1 MGQVSVEETGMSV
14 TQAKGS
20 YLSVRLVQVAN
31 LKKYGRSLAIA
42 LVCLAHFGTR
52 AAAQNVTMQHNDIGR
67 TGQNTNET
75 ILTPANVN
83 KTTFGKLF
91 SHTVD
96 GYVYAQPLYVAG
108 VTMGAGT
115 VQAGTTHNVVF
126 IVTQHDSVYAFDAD
140 TNGGANANPL
150 WQVTMLDSAHGAAAN
165 EKTVP
170 NSDVS
175 TSDIVPEIG
184 ITSTPVIDTSS
195 NTIYVVSKAT
205 VGDTS
210 FVQRLHAL
218 DITTGQEKFGGP
230 AKLMA
235 SVPGTG
241 NGSSGGNINFDPKW
255 ENNRPGSLLLNGI
268 VYLGFAAHG
277 DQGPYH
283 GWVLAYDAKT
293 LALKSAYCA
302 SPNGAGSGIWMSGS
316 GLAADVPAG
325 KPFGRLF
332 VATGNGTY
340 DATMPYGNNMDF
352 GDDNIRL
359 DLSNGVMTA
368 EDAFTPMN
376 QASLNS
382 SDTDLGS
389 GGALLL
395 PDQPGAHTHMMVQ
408 GGKQGILYIMDRD
421 NLGDYSTSKNTDLG
435 EISTSGLWS
444 MPAYWNNFIYV
455 WGNGGR
461 LQAYSINNGVISTS
475 PASTSTFTLGYPG
488 ATPSISSNGTTN
500 GIVWALQT
508 DLYGANGTSVLHALS
523 ATNVAT
529 ELYNSAQNGTND
541 LAGPI
546 VKFAVPTVINGKV
559 YVGTS
564 NQMDVYGLK
573 GGTQQAATPVIN
585 PAGSSFT
592 GSIPVTI
599 TDSTGGATIYYTT
612 DGSMPTT
619 ASTKYTG
626 PITVST
632 TETISAVASATGLL
646 TSPATSQTYTLQ
658 TQVVMPTFTP
668 GAGSYVTAQSV
679 TISDAT
685 PNNQIYYTTDG
696 TTPSPGVGTTQL
708 YSAAISI
715 GATATLKAIATAS
728 GLTASPVASSTYTI
742 TLGGTGIN
750 FTSGFAASASTMA
763 FNGST
768 GLDDTRLQLTNGGLN
783 QAGSAFFNTPV
794 NIQSFT
800 SDFSMQLTN
809 PQGADGIT
817 FTIQGV
823 GPTALGCSGGG
834 LGYGPDMPTNP
845 DPCSGTPIAKSV
857 AIKFDFYSNAGEGT
871 DSTGLYQ
878 NGASPTTPA
887 IDMTSSGVN
896 LLSNDAM
903 SIHLTYDGTTLAMTV
918 TDGVVGK
925 TFSTSWAVNI
935 PNIVGGNSAYVGFT
949 GGTGGA
955 TSSQKILTWTFT
967 SASGSTQTA
976 GIPGILPAAGTYTL
990 PVSVT
995 MSDGTTGAAIHYTTD
1010 GSTPTATSPLYSG
1023 AIALTGPTTVKAIAV
1038 ASGLANSAAASNAYA
1053 IQAAT
1058 PLLNPGPGTYTATQN
1073 VTITDTTP
1081 NSNIFYTL
1089 NGTTPTASSSP
1100 YSGPVF
1106 VGSTQTL
1113 SAIATA
1119 TGLVN
1124 SAVVSGQ
1131 YTINT
1136 TPGSGTTINFGSG
1149 FSSAGIG
1156 LVGSATLNG
1165 SNLQLTDTGTYEAG
1179 AAWYS
1184 SPVNIQTFTTDF
1196 AFSITPGTTPT
1207 GDGFTFAIQGNGPT
1221 AIGPFGGGLGYGPDS
1236 TSGTPGILNSVAVK
1250 FDLYSNGGEGV
1261 DSTGLFLNGASPT
1274 VPFVDMTG
1282 SPIDLH
1288 SGHPFKVHITYDGT
1302 NLAMTIT
1309 DATTNGT
1316 FSHSWPVNI
1325 PGTVG
1330 GNTAYL
1336 GFTGGTGGDTAI
1348 QAIQTWTFSSGG
1360 VTQTQAAIPTFSPA
1374 GGVYTSAQSVTISST
1389 TGGATIYYTTDG
1401 VTTPTTASTKYTA
1414 PVSVGSTETI
1424 QAIAVA
1430 TGFTNS
1436 NVGSAAYTINSGGGS
1451 TTINYGSGFTAAGL
1465 TLNGVAAL
1473 NGTRLR
1479 LTNSGANQAGTG
1491 WFSTPVSVSSFT
1503 TDFTFQLGAI
1513 GSSAYGNGMTFVIQ
1527 NTGTSAIGP
1536 TGGGLGYG
1544 PDNTTNASPSANT
1557 PIAKSVAIKFD
1568 IVNNAGEGTNST
1580 GLYQNGASPTMPAV
1594 TLGGGVNLR
1603 SGDTF
1608 KAHVTYDGTT
1618 LTLALTD
1625 QVNTTQTFTTSWT
1638 VNIPSVVGGSTAY
1651 VGFTGATGN
1660 SVANQDV
1667 VTWTYSSGSSGG
1679 GTPKTPI
1686 TYATTGLPAV
1696 SSGPTFRVFAYG
1708 GFPDGNGTIL
1718 DASKVGD
1725 NVTLTV
1731 NVPTAG
1737 LYDVKYSY
1745 KTINTRGVAQ
1755 LSIDG
1760 TNVGGTLDQY
1770 LAGESYNTFDCGTFN
1785 FATAGSYLF
1794 KFTVVGKNASSA
1806 GYSMAFDDII
1816 LTPQ

>member
-1 MGQVSVEETGMSV
+1 MISQPMHCEQRSWSDV
-14 TQAKGS
+14 GS
-20 YLSVRLVQVAN
+20 WLGRRLKIGLGA
-31 LKKYGRSLAIA
+31 LIA
-42 LVCLAHFGTR
+42 LTVPLSAH
-52 AAAQNVTMQHNDIGR
+52 AQVNVTMQHNDIGR

-83 KTTFGKLF
+83 KTAFGKLF
-91 SHTVD
+91 SHGVD

-115 VQAGTTHNVVF
+115 PQAGTTHNVVF
-126 IVTQHDSVYAFDAD
+126 IATQHDSVYAFDAD
-140 TNGGANANPL
+140 SNGGANANPL
-150 WQVTMLDSAHGAAAN
+150 WQVTMLDSAHGATAN

-170 NSDVS
+170 NSDIS
-175 TSDIVPEIG
+175 SADIVPEIG

-195 NTIYVVSKAT
+195 NTIYVVSKST
-205 VGDTS
+205 VGDTT
-210 FVQRLHAL
+210 FFQRLHAL

-230 AKLMA
+230 VALSA

-241 NGSSGGNINFDPKW
+241 NGSSGGNIKFDLKW

-293 LALKSAYCA
+293 LAFKSAYCA
-302 SPNGAGSGIWMSGS
+302 SPNGAGSGIWMSGA

-325 KPFGRLF
+325 KPFGRMF

-340 DATMPYGNNMDF
+340 DAVSPYTNKMDF

-359 DLSNGVMTA
+359 DLTGGILTA
-368 EDAFTPMN
+368 EDAFTPFN
-376 QASLNS
+376 QANLNS

-389 GGALLL
+389 GGVLLL
-395 PDQPGAHTHMMVQ
+395 PDQGGAHTHMMIQ
-408 GGKQGILYIMDRD
+408 GGKQGLLYIMDRD

-435 EISTSGLWS
+435 EIQTSGLWS

-455 WGNGGR
+455 WGNGGK
-461 LQAYSINNGVISTS
+461 LQAYSVNNGVISTS
-475 PASTSTFTLGYPG
+475 PVATSTFPLGYPG
-488 ATPSISSNGTTN
+488 ATPSISSNGTQN

-508 DLYGANGTSVLHALS
+508 DSNGANGTSVLHALN

-529 ELYNSAQNGTND
+529 ELYNSTQNGTND

-546 VKFAVPTVINGKV
+546 VKFAVPTVTNGKV

-585 PAGSSFT
+585 PGSQSFT
-592 GSIPVTI
+592 GTLSVTI
-599 TDSTGGATIYYTT
+599 TDSTSGATIYYTT
-612 DGSMPTT
+612 DGSTPTT
-619 ASTKYTG
+619 SSTKYTG
-626 PITVST
+626 AITVSST
-632 TETISAVASATGLL
+632 QTISAVASATGLL
-646 TSPATSQTYTLQ
+646 TSPVASQTYTLQ
-658 TQVVMPTFTP
+658 TQVLMPTFTP
-668 GAGSYVTAQSV
+668 GAGSYVTVQSV

-685 PNNQIYYTTDG
+685 PNSQIYYTTDG

-708 YSAAISI
+708 YSGAISI
-715 GATATLKAIATAS
+715 GATTTLKAMATAS
-728 GLTASPVASSTYTI
+728 GLTASPVASSTYSI

-750 FTSGFAASASTMA
+750 FTSGFAASASTMT

-809 PQGADGIT
+809 PQGADGVT

-834 LGYGPDMPTNP
+834 LGYGPDAPTNP
-845 DPCSGTPIAKSV
+845 DPCSGTPIAQSV

-878 NGASPTTPA
+878 NGASPTMPA
-887 IDMTSSGVN
+887 TDMTSSGVN

-918 TDGVVGK
+918 TDGVVNK
-925 TFSTSWAVNI
+925 TFSTSWTVNI
-935 PNIVGGNSAYVGFT
+935 PSIVGGNSAYVGFT

-967 SASGSTQTA
+967 SAGGSTQTA
-976 GIPGILPAAGTYTL
+976 ATPGILPVAGTYTL

-995 MSDGTTGAAIHYTTD
+995 LSDTTTGAAIHYTTD
-1010 GSTPTATSPLYSG
+1010 GSTPTASSAVYGNP
-1023 AIALTGPTTVKAIAV
+1023 IALTGPTTVKAIAV
-1038 ASGLANSAAASNAYA
+1038 ANGFTNSAVASNAYA
-1053 IQAAT
+1053 IQVAT
-1058 PLLNPGPGTYTATQN
+1058 PILSPGPGTYTTTQN
-1073 VTITDTTP
+1073 VMVTDTTP

-1100 YSGPVF
+1100 YTGPVF

-1124 SAVVSGQ
+1124 SAVTSGQ

-1136 TPGSGTTINFGSG
+1136 SGGGTAINFGSG
-1149 FSSAGIG
+1149 FTSAGMG
-1156 LVGSATLNG
+1156 FVGSAKLNG

-1196 AFSITPGTTPT
+1196 AFTITPGTTPT

-1236 TSGTPGILNSVAVK
+1236 TGGTPGIGKSLAVK
-1250 FDLYSNGGEGV
+1250 FDLYSNSGEGV
-1261 DSTGLFLNGASPT
+1261 DSTGLYLNGVAPT
-1274 VPFVDMTG
+1274 IPFVDMTG

-1302 NLAMTIT
+1302 NLVMTIT

-1336 GFTGGTGGDTAI
+1336 GFTGGTGGNTAI

-1360 VTQTQAAIPTFSPA
+1360 VTQTQAATPTFLPA
-1374 GGVYTSAQSVTISST
+1374 GGVYTTAQSVTISSA
-1389 TGGATIYYTTDG
+1389 TGGATIYYTTNG
-1401 VTTPTTASTKYTA
+1401 STPTTASNKYTA
-1414 PVSVGSTETI
+1414 AVSVGSTETL

-1436 NVGSAAYTINSGGGS
+1436 NVGSAAYTISSGGGS

-1513 GSSAYGNGMTFVIQ
+1513 GTSAYGNGITFVIQ
-1527 NTGTSAIGP
+1527 NAGPSAIGP

-1544 PDNTTNASPSANT
+1544 PDNVTNASSSANT
-1557 PIAKSVAIKFD
+1557 PIGKSVAIKFD
-1568 IVNNAGEGTNST
+1568 IINNAGEGTNST
-1580 GLYQNGASPTMPAV
+1580 GLYQNGSSPTMPAV

-1608 KAHVTYDGTT
+1608 KAHITYDGTT

-1651 VGFTGATGN
+1651 VGFTGGTGG

-1667 VTWTYSSGSSGG
+1667 ITWTYSSGSSGG
-1679 GTPKTPI
+1679 TPKTPLS
-1686 TYATTGLPAV
+1686 YSTTSLPAV

-1708 GFPDGNGTIL
+1708 GFPDGNGTTL
-1718 DASKVGD
+1718 DSSKVGD

-1745 KTINTRGVAQ
+1745 KTINTRGIAQ
-1755 LSIDG
+1755 LSING

-1770 LAGESYNTFDCGTFN
+1770 LANESYNVFDCGTFN
-1785 FATAGSYLF
+1785 FATAGNYLF
-1794 KFTVVGKNASSA
+1794 KFTVVGKNASST
-1806 GYSMAFDDII
+1806 GFTMAFDDII